1 MTGPTIYTPLLK
13 VCPAGD
19 ELRNLD
25 FTISIKD
32 IQFNVDI
39 FPWLANFVGDY
50 IYSAKDLFE

>member
-13 VCPAGD
+13 VCPGGD

-50 IYSAKDLFE
+50 IYSW